1 MFDQWEFLHSEN
13 EDLVNSLQPL
23 NASESSKPTVENL
36 SPIKSLGSPIFDSS
50 SSLRRCNSLKSH
62 TPKCK
67 LGAEVRL
74 EDKQRVVSW
83 IKQDGESEILERAE
97 IRMRELQAYSAFA
110 DGLSQQTNEI
120 KQSLSSIKTSFS
132 ISESKLNEF
141 SQTCDTL
148 ATEEEAFA
156 RLANDIDRGL
166 SYFAPLKELI
176 RVFRHPP
183 SDLVSRSSFRN
194 YILQI
199 NRCIHFLEENLDFQ
213 ESEVYLS
220 QYKRLLAQG
229 FTMFKNHFF
238 RLIKVASDQVIQSAK
253 TMQTDKQFE
262 SSLFYSRFS
271 AIAFQLRPLLIEF
284 KKSISEQTFN
294 LTAFYDFYLQTRM
307 RLLQPVLSSQ
317 IRSFFLEKSITSFI
331 QKSLAILQLTFFD
344 ESRLFNEFF
353 DETNEKFTEYWQNIC
368 ETFYEGSRSM
378 ILREKNLTDLCE
390 VCSYIRSFQNSIAEG
405 DREEIGKELATH
417 LSPVVSELQNR
428 VLFLV
433 QAAIDSDIQ
442 NYTPNDDDLFPNIN
456 KGTQLFNLEN
466 LGLNDVEEK
475 VNVNVPERLAMAQG
489 WYPVVQKSLIILSK
503 IYRLLDSNVFDDIAL
518 EIIHA
523 CIGSLMEAYKYYSNK
538 NDPQIARLFLIKN
551 FLVLKEQLSSFEIQ
565 YAHIQAGVD
574 FKRIWDRVREW
585 RSNLRGILQLAYET
599 FPKFINNMVDTR
611 QELNEYLRFAVNGY
625 VEAAVESFTN
635 ALKAHDPNSVGELM
649 HRLDKVEGLHKQ
661 ISSYLTEP
669 WIEGLLLQAVYE
681 EIVKHFR
688 EYYNTLSVE
697 DLQTLETTELNRE
710 TDRNVPKSLE
720 DYLDDIAEPFQHL
733 NESVSN
739 DKAST

>member
-1 MFDQWEFLHSEN
+1 MFDQWDFLHSEN
-13 EDLVNSLQPL
+13 EGLVNFSQPL
-23 NASESSKPTVENL
+23 NAFESSKPMANDQPPVKN
-36 SPIKSLGSPIFDSS
+36 LGSPIFDSPT
-50 SSLRRCNSLKSH
+50 SLRRCNSLKLLS
-62 TPKCK
+62 PKCEQ
-67 LGAEVRL
+67 GAEVAL
-74 EDKQRVVSW
+74 EDTQKKMDW
-83 IKQDGESEILERAE
+83 IEQDFESELLKRAD
-97 IRMRELQAYSAFA
+97 IRIRELQAYSAFA
-110 DGLSQQTNEI
+110 DGLSQKTDEI
-120 KQSLSSIKTSFS
+120 KQSLSSIKTSFLV
-132 ISESKLNEF
+132 SESKLNEF
-141 SQTCDTL
+141 SETCNAL
-148 ATEEEAFA
+148 GTEEEAFS
-156 RLANDIDRGL
+156 RLANDIGEGL

-199 NRCIHFLEENLDFQ
+199 NRCIDFLEKNTDFQ
-213 ESEVYLS
+213 ESEFYLS
-220 QYKRLLAQG
+220 QYKRLLTQG

-238 RLIKVASDQVIQSAK
+238 RLIKLASEQVAQSAK
-253 TMQTDKQFE
+253 TMQIDKQLE
-262 SSLFYSRFS
+262 SSIFYSRFS
-271 AIAFQLRPLLIEF
+271 AIALQIRPLLIEF
-284 KKSISEQTFN
+284 KKSISEDTFN
-294 LTAFYDFYLQTRM
+294 FTAFYDFYLQTRM

-353 DETNEKFTEYWQNIC
+353 DETNEKFTEYWQNLC

-417 LSPVVSELQNR
+417 LTPVVFELQNR
-428 VLFLV
+428 VIFLV
-433 QAAIDSDIQ
+433 QATIDSEIQ
-442 NYTPNDDDLFPNIN
+442 NYTPADDDLFPDMN
-456 KGTQLFNLEN
+456 KGTELFNLQN

-475 VNVNVPERLAMAQG
+475 VNANVPERLAMAQG

-523 CIGSLMEAYKYYSNK
+523 TIGSLMEAYEYFSSK
-538 NDPQIARLFLIKN
+538 NDPQIARLFFIKN
-551 FLVLKEQLSSFEIQ
+551 LLVLKEQLSSFEIQ

-574 FKRIWDRVREW
+574 FKKIWDRVREW

-599 FPKFINNMVDTR
+599 FPKFINNMVDSR

-625 VEAAVESFTN
+625 VETAAGSFTS
-635 ALKAHDPNSVGELM
+635 ALKAHDPNSANEFK
-649 HRLDKVEGLHKQ
+649 HRLDKVESLHEQ
-661 ISSYLTEP
+661 ISSYLTES

-681 EIVKHFR
+681 ETAKYFR
-688 EYYNTLSVE
+688 DYYNTLSAE
-697 DLQTLETTELNRE
+697 DIQALETTELNHE
-710 TDRNVPKSLE
+710 TNQNVSKSLE
-720 DYLDDIAEPFQHL
+720 DYLDYIAVPFQRC
-733 NESVSN
+733 NESLPN
-739 DKAST
+739 DKASI